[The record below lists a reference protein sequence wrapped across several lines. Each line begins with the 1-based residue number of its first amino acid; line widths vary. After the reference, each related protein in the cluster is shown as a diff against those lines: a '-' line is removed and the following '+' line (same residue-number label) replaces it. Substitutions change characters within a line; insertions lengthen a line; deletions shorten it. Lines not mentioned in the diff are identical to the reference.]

1 MRDFG
6 NLPVVDQGDAYLSI
20 NGNCSSADPVLASE
34 TAATVATVATV
45 GAARWQPEIGFI
57 L

>member
-34 TAATVATVATV
+34 TAATVATV